1 MLDFPYPMLWG
12 LRIQVRQATLA
23 IIDQYLAFG
32 SMTGDGVR
40 STIHG
45 RRCSSRIALS
55 VYIYRADRHSSV
67 TDRPIS
73 ATVAPIG
80 VKFYK
85 SLFHHTI
92 LHDGTGLIPFRGR
105 CPRVSP
111 NPKFWAWI
119 LAIWPRIP
127 RKHTTLFTF
136 WKGSTIIRQKMK
148 VKT

>member
-55 VYIYRADRHSSV
+55 VYIYRADRHSAV
-67 TDRPIS
+67 TERPIS

-92 LHDGTGLIPFRGR
+92 LHDGTGLTPFGGGAPGYPQIRNFGPEFWPFDR
-105 CPRVSP
+105 EYLENTQLYSP
-111 NPKFWAWI
+111 FEKAAQ
-119 LAIWPRIP
+119 LYA
-127 RKHTTLFTF
+127 K
-136 WKGSTIIRQKMK
+136 K
-148 VKT
+148 